1 MVRFSL
7 SVKVQV
13 VTLSATA
20 NWVCFI
26 YMSNGSILINRAAKV
41 LTVSRPG
48 SKLLPNITWF
58 LLLLGLLITI
68 IILLILGL
76 LTFTLLLLFVLSK
89 GYNGFPDKVIVM
101 QRFWSLF
108 KMDSP
113 NVPLWS
119 QIQAWFTSS
128 PWWKTNLT
136 AVIVII
142 LFCYL
147 LLTPVTV

>member
-7 SVKVQV
+7 SVKVLV

-41 LTVSRPG
+41 LIVSRPE
-48 SKLLPNITWF
+48 SKLLPNVTWF

-76 LTFTLLLLFVLSK
+76 WLLLCFSYLFFLKDTMVSQTKWEWCRDSGHSSK
-89 GYNGFPDKVIVM
+89 WTPLMFHSGHRYNLGLPALRSEK
-101 QRFWSLF
+101 
-108 KMDSP
+108 
-113 NVPLWS
+113 
-119 QIQAWFTSS
+119 
-128 PWWKTNLT
+128 LT
-136 AVIVII
+136 W
-142 LFCYL
+142 LQ
-147 LLTPVTV
+147 